1 MKDLICDEFQATVS
15 QCLVRH
21 KSIID
26 VLTKLQETV
35 SRINRAIAK
44 SVTLCGCVEVNA
56 KKQQIPSD
64 ISLQELSAYMNTH
77 LKGNLCPNCR
87 EVLEQELGNHLFYLA
102 ALCNLLDLNLYDVF
116 VEENEKL
123 STLGIYSLS

>member
-1 MKDLICDEFQATVS
+1 MKDLTYEEFQATVS

-44 SVTLCGCVEVNA
+44 SVTVCGCLEINA
-56 KKQQIPSD
+56 RKQQIPSN
-64 ISLQELSAYMNTH
+64 ISLQDLSSYMETH

-87 EVLEQELGNHLFYLA
+87 EILKQELGNHLFYLT
-102 ALCNLLDLNLYDVF
+102 ALCNLLNVSLEDVLL
-116 VEENEKL
+116 EENEKL
-123 STLGIYSLS
+123 TTLGIYNLS

>member
-1 MKDLICDEFQATVS
+1 MKDLICNEFQAAVS

-26 VLTKLQETV
+26 VLTKLQETTC
-35 SRINRAIAK
+35 RINRAIAK
-44 SVTLCGCVEVNA
+44 SVTVCGCLEVNA
-56 KKQQIPSD
+56 KKQQIPSN
-64 ISLQELSAYMNTH
+64 ISLHDLSTYMDTH

-102 ALCNLLDLNLYDVF
+102 ALCNLLNLNLYDVF

-123 STLGIYSLS
+123 TTLGIYNLS

>member
-1 MKDLICDEFQATVS
+1 MGDLTYKDFQASVS

-44 SVTLCGCVEVNA
+44 SVTVCGCLEINA
-56 KKQQIPSD
+56 KKQQIPRN
-64 ISLQELSAYMNTH
+64 ISLQDLSSYMETH
-77 LKGNLCPNCR
+77 LKGELCPNCQ
-87 EVLEQELGNHLFYLA
+87 EILKEELGNHLFYLA
-102 ALCNLLDLNLYDVF
+102 ALCNLLHVNLEDVLA
-116 VEENEKL
+116 EENEKL
-123 STLGIYSLS
+123 TTLGIYNLS